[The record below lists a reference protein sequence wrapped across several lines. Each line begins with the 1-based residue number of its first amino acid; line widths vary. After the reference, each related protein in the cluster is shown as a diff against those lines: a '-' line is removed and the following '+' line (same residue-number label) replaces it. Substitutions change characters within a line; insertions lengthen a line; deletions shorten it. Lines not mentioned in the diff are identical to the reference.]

1 MRLLHQVRPREHLL
15 AQGMYVGG
23 AGSQEEWVW
32 NEFPD
37 RGQLLRVD
45 AGKSLR
51 ELYFTEDGTL
61 TRVDWLRIT
70 SSASSEDRLRCTVSY
85 FQDSVHLGQQRAGA
99 ERDYREWEMP
109 GGCCLRVPPAR
120 AALGKF
126 VKEIS
131 AAGGSEAAFS
141 LFEDARSLRGEIQR
155 WRAEET
161 AAQHWRLSMLSK
173 EDGRERSWLL
183 MLDEWDIPQRI
194 EQVAEGCTWQLR
206 NCVTRRGGG

>member
-1 MRLLHQVRPREHLL
+1 MRLLHQVRPREQLL
-15 AQGMYVGG
+15 AQGIYVGG
-23 AGSQEEWVW
+23 ADSREEWVW

-45 AGKSLR
+45 AGKTLR
-51 ELYFTEDGTL
+51 ELYFTEDGAL

-70 SSASSEDRLRCTVSY
+70 SSASSQDRLRCTVSY
-85 FQDSVHLGQQRAGA
+85 FHDSVHLGQQRAGA

-109 GGCCLRVPPAR
+109 VGRCLRLPPAR

-126 VKEIS
+126 VKEIL

-141 LFEDARSLRGEIQR
+141 LSEDASGLRGEIQR

-161 AAQHWRLSMLSK
+161 AARHWRLSMLSM

-194 EQVAEGCTWQLR
+194 EEMENGYAWQLR
-206 NCVTRRGGG
+206 NYVTRRGRG